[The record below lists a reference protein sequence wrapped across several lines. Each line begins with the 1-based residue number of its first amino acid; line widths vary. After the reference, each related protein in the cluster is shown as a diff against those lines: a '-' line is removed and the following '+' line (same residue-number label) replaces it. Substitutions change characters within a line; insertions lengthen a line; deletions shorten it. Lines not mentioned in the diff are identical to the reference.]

1 MHRALLSTVIA
12 AATALL
18 LLSTAPAR
26 AEFENERSL
35 YLLMRVELENARLMQ
50 RFFEEKLKAAE
61 AAAFQIS
68 TNRDSRWSKSGCDD
82 IRPWAPERCW
92 KIREEFFD
100 AIRTLRTYVRGFE
113 AAAFFQSIEVDRLR
127 SEYDAAVANYVTQVA
142 LQAAML
148 PPEPEV
154 RISPAHPQLP
164 VRRRPPVRQAAPASQ
179 RRSNDMDRILRE
191 TQRRLQALQPLARRG
206 F

>member
-1 MHRALLSTVIA
+1 MSRAVLSTVVA
-12 AATALL
+12 AVTALL
-18 LLSTAPAR
+18 LLNTAPAR

-35 YLLMRVELENARLMQ
+35 YLLMRVELENARQME
-50 RFFEEKLKAAE
+50 RFFQAKLEAAE

-68 TNRDSRWSKSGCDD
+68 ANRDRRWSKSGCDD
-82 IRPWAPERCW
+82 IKPWAPERCW
-92 KIREEFFD
+92 KIRDEFFD

-113 AAAFFQSIEVDRLR
+113 AAIFFQSLEVDRLR
-127 SEYDAAVANYVTQVA
+127 NEYAAAVANYVAQVA
-142 LQAAML
+142 LQAAVL

-154 RISPAHPQLP
+154 QVSPQSPQPP
-164 VRRRPPVRQAAPASQ
+164 VRRRPPGQQATPTQ

-191 TQRRLQALQPLARRG
+191 TQRRLQALQPLSRRG